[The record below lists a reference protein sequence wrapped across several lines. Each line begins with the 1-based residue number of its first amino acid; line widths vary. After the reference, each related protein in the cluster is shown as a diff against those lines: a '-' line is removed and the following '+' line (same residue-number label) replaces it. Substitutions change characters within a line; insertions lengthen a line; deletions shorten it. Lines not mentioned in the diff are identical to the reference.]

1 MHNTFFYMLKVGK
14 NKKTTFQIIIYR
26 DTIELQRKGR
36 ENQKDFTRKSELEVK
51 NGIGFGEVEKSK
63 SF

>member
-1 MHNTFFYMLKVGK
+1 MLKVGK